1 MADFTTAARPY
12 AKAVFELA
20 QEQGQFDAWSGR
32 LEFWSALVANPEMSK
47 RLDAPGLTHQD
58 KAGLIETVA
67 GDEMEDNGR
76 NFIRLLSE
84 NNRLALLP
92 DVQGLYEELRA
103 EAEGE
108 IEATVTTAFEL
119 SDEQQQNII
128 AALSKRLDRKVRI
141 VSVVDS
147 DLIGGAIIRAGD
159 LVIDGSLKG
168 RVENMERSVTG

>member
-20 QEQGQFDAWSGR
+20 QEQNQFDAWSGR
-32 LEFWSALVANPEMSK
+32 LAFWSAVVTNPEMSK

-58 KAGLIETVA
+58 RASLIETVA
-67 GDEMEDNGR
+67 GDEMDDDGR

-84 NNRLALLP
+84 NNRLSLLT
-92 DVQGLYEELRA
+92 DIHSLYEELRA

-108 IEATVTTAFEL
+108 IEATVTSAFEL
-119 SDEQQQNII
+119 TDDQREKISG
-128 AALSKRLDRKVRI
+128 ALSKRLDRKVRI
-141 VSVVDS
+141 VSVVDK
-147 DLIGGAIIRAGD
+147 DLIGGAVIRAGD

-168 RVENMERSVTG
+168 RVENMQRIVNG

>member
-20 QEQGQFDAWSGR
+20 QEKNQFDAWSGR
-32 LEFWSALVANPEMSK
+32 LAFWSAVVTNPEMSE

-67 GDEMEDNGR
+67 GDEMDADSR
-76 NFIRLLSE
+76 NYVRLLSE

-92 DVQGLYEELRA
+92 DIHALYEELRA

-119 SDEQQQNII
+119 TDDQSERIS
-128 AALSKRLDRKVRI
+128 AALSKRLERKVKL
-141 VSVVDS
+141 VSVIDK
-147 DLIGGAIIRAGD
+147 DLIGGAVIRAGD

-168 RVENMERSVTG
+168 RIENMQRAVTN

>member
-20 QEQGQFDAWSGR
+20 QETGQFDAWSDR
-32 LEFWSALVANPEMSK
+32 LAFWSLLVTSPEMSQ

-58 KAGLIETVA
+58 RASMIETVA
-67 GDEMEDNGR
+67 GEELDDNSR
-76 NFIRLLSE
+76 NFIRLLAE
-84 NNRLALLP
+84 NNRLSLIP
-92 DVQGLYEELRA
+92 DVQGIFEELRA

-108 IEATVTTAFEL
+108 IEASVTSAFEL
-119 SDEQQQNII
+119 TDSQSQRII
-128 AALSKRLDRKVRI
+128 DALSKRLNRKVRL
-141 VSVVDS
+141 VNVVDK

-168 RVENMERSVTG
+168 RVENMVRAVAN

>member
-20 QEQGQFDAWSGR
+20 QEAGQFDAWSGR
-32 LEFWSALVANPEMSK
+32 LAFWSELVTHPEMSQ
-47 RLDAPGLTHQD
+47 RLEAPGLTQQD
-58 KAGLIETVA
+58 RATMIETVA
-67 GDEMEDNGR
+67 GDEMDDHSR

-84 NNRLALLP
+84 NNRIALLP
-92 DVQGLYEELRA
+92 DIFGLYESLRA

-108 IEATVTTAFEL
+108 IEASVTSAFEL
-119 SDEQQQNII
+119 TESQRDSITN
-128 AALSKRLDRKVRI
+128 ALSKRLDRKVRI
-141 VSVVDS
+141 VNVVDK

-168 RVENMERSVTG
+168 RVENMERAVIN

>member
-12 AKAVFELA
+12 AKAVFEMA
-20 QEQGQFDAWSGR
+20 QESKQFDSWSGK
-32 LEFWSALVANPEMSK
+32 LAFWSAVVQSSDMAD
-47 RLDAPGLTHQD
+47 RLAMPGLTHQD
-58 KAGLIETVA
+58 RAGLIEKVS
-67 GDEMEDNGR
+67 GDEMDDQGR

-84 NNRLALLP
+84 NNRLSLIP
-92 DVQGLYEELRA
+92 DIHGIYETLRS

-108 IEATVTTAFEL
+108 IEATVISAFEL
-119 SDEQQQNII
+119 TDAQSDKII

-141 VSVVDS
+141 VNEVDS

-168 RVENMERSVTG
+168 RVENLERVVAN